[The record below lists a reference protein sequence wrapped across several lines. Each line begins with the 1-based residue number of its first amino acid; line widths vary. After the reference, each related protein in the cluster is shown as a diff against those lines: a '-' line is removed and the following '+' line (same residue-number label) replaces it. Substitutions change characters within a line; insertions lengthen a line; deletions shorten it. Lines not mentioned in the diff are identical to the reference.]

1 MPPNVMTH
9 YSSNKRHEILSFL
22 ETEHRVPLVEVAG
35 TPPLDTA
42 LLENFNSSVDRETV
56 GAILAWAQSPPNR
69 PSLEVLLPFL
79 GGPALEA
86 LTPHFL
92 HGGFIA
98 EEAVAPFF
106 GVFLL
111 GSLSWSPEIYNS
123 LIFFEEMA
131 TLLEAWREMKLAGIH
146 HSLSLTSAAQAQS
159 LSLAVAPTEIPGR
172 PLLFSARTLGLATL
186 CSFFGGSLFT
196 SMEMASLLPS
206 LPLIQTVTET
216 TTLSL
221 LPEETLGLPH
231 LWNALLACLVSGLE
245 TLRVSRD

>member
-1 MPPNVMTH
+1 MTL
-9 YSSNKRHEILSFL
+9 YSSNKRQEILSFL
-22 ETEHRVPLVEVAG
+22 ESENRVPLVEVAG
-35 TPPLDTA
+35 IPPLDTP
-42 LLENFNSSVDRETV
+42 LLDKFNSSVDRETV
-56 GAILAWAQSPPNR
+56 GAILAWAESPPNR

-92 HGGFIA
+92 HGGFIPEKA
-98 EEAVAPFF
+98 IAPFF

-111 GSLSWSPEIYNS
+111 GSLSWNPEIYNS
-123 LIFFEEMA
+123 LVFFDEMA
-131 TLLEAWREMKLAGIH
+131 TLLETWREMKLAGIH

-172 PLLFSARTLGLATL
+172 PLLFSPRSLGLAAL
-186 CSFFGGSLFT
+186 CSFLGGSLFT
-196 SMEMASLLPS
+196 SMEMTSLLPS

-231 LWNALLACLVSGLE
+231 LWQALLGCLISGLE
-245 TLRVSRD
+245 ALRVSRD